1 MLSVFSNFFCI
12 FSLCLSNQTVN
23 ILRGVKM
30 IEISIRVLKNHRSYA
45 NMTTMEM
52 KSKMNEIE

>member
-12 FSLCLSNQTVN
+12 SSLCLSKQTVN

-30 IEISIRVLKNHRSYA
+30 VEISVKVLKNHRSYA
-45 NMTTMEM
+45 NMITMEM
-52 KSKMNEIE
+52 KPKMNEIE